1 MQPFKS
7 TQPLSVAME
16 TVPLYSLPI
25 PLLDLILLA
34 LQREGEVN
42 SELLIW
48 GQGGSLDDADGLH
61 HFWSKSTFDL
71 CVFRSM
77 PTNRQLDELA

>member
-48 GQGGSLDDADGLH
+48 GQGGSYGVL
-61 HFWSKSTFDL
+61 SKISSESPPWKES
-71 CVFRSM
+71 REGG
-77 PTNRQLDELA
+77 TNQE